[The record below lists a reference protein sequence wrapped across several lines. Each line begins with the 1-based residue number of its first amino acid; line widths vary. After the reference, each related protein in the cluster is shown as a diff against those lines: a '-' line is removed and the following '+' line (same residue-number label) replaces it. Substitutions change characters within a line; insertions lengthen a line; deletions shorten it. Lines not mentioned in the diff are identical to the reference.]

1 MRWIVE
7 AIEINVHFEK
17 DGRVD
22 PQSFT
27 WRGQVHRIDHSG
39 RRWEAE
45 DGEHIL
51 VMTPAERIFEL
62 LYVRAEG
69 CWYLVNVSPSGT
81 RA

>member
-1 MRWIVE
+1 ME
-7 AIEINVHFEK
+7 AIEITVHIDK

-27 WRGQVHRIDHSG
+27 WRGQPQRVDHSG

-51 VMTPAERIFEL
+51 VMTPSERIFEL
-62 LYVRAEG
+62 LYARSDG
-69 CWYLVNVSPSGT
+69 LWYLVSASPSGM